1 MAGLPKISGG
11 RIMSRM
17 RDRKTPP
24 LYDYD
29 EASRRALAGAG
40 PPLTMRML
48 DDACAAIGRLGLS
61 REEVERRWPDLAVT
75 IAIMDP
81 ASFRLA
87 PDEPPILDE
96 RRLAEA
102 KARVAAAQTRVKKMQ
117 ARVAPS
123 AAASMERALRHELAP
138 EPRPRVDR
146 RLVGVLVVSGLV
158 GLLVALL
165 LRAGGF

>member
-1 MAGLPKISGG
+1 M
-11 RIMSRM
+11 
-17 RDRKTPP
+17 PP
-24 LYDYD
+24 HRGH
-29 EASRRALAGAG
+29 ARGA
-40 PPLTMRML
+40 R
-48 DDACAAIGRLGLS
+48 
-61 REEVERRWPDLAVT
+61 DLAVT

-102 KARVAAAQTRVKKMQ
+102 KARVAAAQTRVEEMR